1 MTTSIV
7 KKCVKSLVVVMLPVS
22 LIACAS
28 TPTLQPADMEKLLLA
43 SGFTKA
49 VADTP
54 EELDQLKKLPQ
65 RKLAPYEDG
74 AKVFYIY
81 ADIENCRCA
90 YAGDQNAYEKYQQLA
105 KKKQLSEEDRQYV
118 ERNRQRQTDWGDWNF
133 NQAW

>member
-1 MTTSIV
+1 
-7 KKCVKSLVVVMLPVS
+7 MLPVS

-54 EELDQLKKLPQ
+54 EKLDQLKKLPQ
-65 RKLAPYEDG
+65 RKLAPYEEG
-74 AKVFYIY
+74 AKVFFIY
-81 ADIENCRCA
+81 ADVENCRCA

-105 KKKQLSEEDRQYV
+105 QKKQLSEEDRQYV
-118 ERNRQRQTDWGDWNF
+118 ERATGTSTRPGKFEIWRV
-133 NQAW
+133 